1 MMTRLQRLLAATDF
15 SAPARHA
22 AERAASVASAAG
34 AELDLVHV
42 AAFSRADELR
52 RLVSDLPADLPER
65 VREQAKMLLDALA
78 ARLHE
83 QYGVA
88 VRTHV
93 ATGPLLQAIE
103 ETGGATGA
111 DLLVLGARGASMLR
125 HLLLGSTAER
135 LVSRCQRPMLV
146 VKRAP
151 ATPYR
156 SVLVPV
162 DFSASSLAALQFA
175 HALAPDARLVV
186 MHAYEAPFEGR
197 LAVAGVQEQHL
208 REYRDHARAEAL
220 EHMNALCV
228 QAADAGRRARQVLVH
243 GPAAACILEQ
253 EDEHDC
259 DLVVMG
265 RQGQSAAED
274 LLLGSVSRRV
284 LAEAEADV
292 LVLP

>member
-1 MMTRLQRLLAATDF
+1 MTRLQRLLAATDF

-22 AERAASVASAAG
+22 SERAASVARATG
-34 AELDLVHV
+34 AEVDLVHV

-52 RLVSDLPADLPER
+52 RLVSDLPADLQDR
-65 VREQAKMLLDALA
+65 VREQAKMLLEALA
-78 ARLHE
+78 AHLRE
-83 QYGVA
+83 QHGVA

-93 ATGPLLQAIE
+93 ATGSLLKGIE
-103 ETGGATGA
+103 ETSDATGA

-135 LVSRCQRPMLV
+135 LVSRCKRPMLV

-151 ATPYR
+151 ATAYR

-162 DFSASSLAALQFA
+162 DFSADSLAALQFA
-175 HALAPDARLVV
+175 HAVAPDARLVV
-186 MHAYEAPFEGR
+186 MHAYEAPFEGK
-197 LAVAGVQEQHL
+197 LVVAGVQEQHL
-208 REYRDHARAEAL
+208 REYRERARAEAL
-220 EHMNALCV
+220 ERMDALCV
-228 QAADAGRRARQVLVH
+228 QAAEAGRRARQVLVH
-243 GPAAACILEQ
+243 GPAAPSILEQ
-253 EDEHDC
+253 EEEHDC

-292 LVLP
+292 LVMP